1 MTGVMMS
8 MAPWQLQMLANRPLR
23 LLDVSSDVARGGI
36 DVHVPRQLPVL
47 VADHGWPWRQRDFR
61 QLGERDL
68 GARLGLDEDAL
79 QVRQRVTEA
88 LFVPHVGNFFKKEQ
102 SSTRDIP
109 LNFGRERPPLMSRR
123 LAACHDS
130 GTGQVLRRET
140 HVTRK
145 ISRKGGLVGVGCGP
159 PTIAKSAA

>member
-61 QLGERDL
+61 QLVDSVIDSPGGD
-68 GARLGLDEDAL
+68 
-79 QVRQRVTEA
+79 
-88 LFVPHVGNFFKKEQ
+88 VG
-102 SSTRDIP
+102 
-109 LNFGRERPPLMSRR
+109 M
-123 LAACHDS
+123 
-130 GTGQVLRRET
+130 
-140 HVTRK
+140 
-145 ISRKGGLVGVGCGP
+145 
-159 PTIAKSAA
+159 